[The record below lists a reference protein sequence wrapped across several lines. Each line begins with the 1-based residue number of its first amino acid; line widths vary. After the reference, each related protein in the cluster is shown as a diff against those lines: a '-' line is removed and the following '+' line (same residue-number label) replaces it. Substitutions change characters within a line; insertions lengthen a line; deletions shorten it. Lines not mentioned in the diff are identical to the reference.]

1 MEIRTLG
8 AGEREAL
15 LALLDGWPLPDGW
28 RGRDFFR
35 RYVEDDPSY
44 RDENV
49 WVAAE
54 GGRLVACVQ
63 IFPRTLRA
71 GGAALALGGIG
82 SVFTRPE
89 RRRSG
94 IASALLTSAEAAMR
108 ERGMAIGMLF
118 TGRLAWYES
127 LGWLR
132 WPSARAIYLRG
143 DRSAARPCDAE
154 LCDFDAARDLDD
166 VKAIHAAYDAPRPGT
181 VVRGDADW
189 QGSLRLAGNP
199 GEAFRVARRH
209 GAVTAYART
218 TALEGHPILSEF
230 GRRDDAAG
238 DLAALLDTAFAS
250 GGGAFGPAPA
260 DAELEKA
267 LAERAIALR
276 PLGDP
281 NSMLRC
287 LDLEALRAAA
297 GAEPR
302 RGESDADLLA
312 RILPPERLLFWP
324 ADRF

>member
-15 LALLDGWPLPDGW
+15 LELLDGWPLPDGW

-44 RDENV
+44 RDENI

-54 GGRLVACVQ
+54 AGRLLACVQ

-82 SVFTRPE
+82 SVFTHPE
-89 RRRSG
+89 RRGSG
-94 IASALLTSAEAAMR
+94 IASALLASAEAAMR
-108 ERGMAIGMLF
+108 ERGMAVGMLF
-118 TGRLAWYES
+118 TGRLGWYES

-132 WPSARAIYLRG
+132 WPSARAIYLREDPG
-143 DRSAARPCDAE
+143 AARPCDAE
-154 LCDFDAARDLDD
+154 LCAFDAGRDLAD
-166 VKAIHAAYDAPRPGT
+166 VKAIHAAYDAPRDGT
-181 VVRGDADW
+181 VVRGEADW
-189 QGSLRLAGNP
+189 EGSLRVAGNP
-199 GEAFRVARRH
+199 DETFRVARRD
-209 GAVTAYART
+209 GAVTAYARM

-230 GRRDDAAG
+230 GRRGDAAG
-238 DLAALLDTAFAS
+238 DLAALLDAAFAS

-267 LAERAIALR
+267 LAERAVGVR

-287 LDLEALRAAA
+287 LDPVALRAAA
-297 GAEPR
+297 GAGTR
-302 RGESDADLLA
+302 AGESDADLLA